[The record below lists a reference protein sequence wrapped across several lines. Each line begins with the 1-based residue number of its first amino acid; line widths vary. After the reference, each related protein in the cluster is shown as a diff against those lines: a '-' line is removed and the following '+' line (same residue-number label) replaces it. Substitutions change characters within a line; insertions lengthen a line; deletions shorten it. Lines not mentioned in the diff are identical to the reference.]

1 MAQKIRGILPRNG
14 QERLELERQVE
25 REKRKAERERRERER
40 KERERALAELVGR
53 FASYLVTHDGY
64 IVATFAREDDAL
76 LFEAELAELDLEQ
89 GVRNAKCEVLD
100 RRGRRAGGYLIT
112 AGRLCAFLR
121 DEDREQRF
129 GRSRRDRG

>member
-1 MAQKIRGILPRNG
+1 MNKNTNKSTGKKTAREIREAQAA
-14 QERLELERQVE
+14 V
-25 REKRKAERERRERER
+25 REKAMS
-40 KERERALAELVGR
+40 ELVGS

-112 AGRLCAFLR
+112 AGRLCTFLR